1 MSAIIFKCVDCY
13 RVPNCPMLHD
23 HVWLTIAPKK
33 ALLCV
38 ACAEKRLGRR
48 ITLADLLPCVGNDWG
63 VIIAKRAVPTLNISD
78 YEAAHRVERA
88 IA

>member
-1 MSAIIFKCVDCY
+1 MNATIFECVECH

-23 HVWLTIAPKK
+23 SVWLPIADKK
-33 ALLCV
+33 DLLCV
-38 ACAEKRLGRR
+38 VCAEKRLGRK

-78 YEAAHRVERA
+78 YVAAHRVERA